1 MFAFLRKKIGI
12 IGYGN
17 MGSAVVERI
26 KRKYRISV
34 FDKDKEKTKKLED
47 TDIRVADSVASLVE
61 GSDVVI
67 IAVKPNDFDAVLN
80 EMKGCIRRKLVI
92 SIAAGMRTAYIEKD
106 LREARVIRVMPNI
119 AAKIGEAESAITKG
133 NSASCVDLYFAQ
145 MLFNYLG
152 KTWVMAEDMIDAAT
166 AISGS
171 GPAYIFYDMEKR
183 GINPSNISQEIINDY
198 AGRLMEAAQRL
209 GFAFTQA
216 QELSRSTTNS
226 SIHLAQKSGIPIG
239 ELKRRITSPGG
250 TTEAA
255 LKVLDNNG
263 SWTDAALAA
272 QKRAK
277 ELSKKE

>member
-1 MFAFLRKKIGI
+1 MFVFLRKKIGI

-17 MGSAVVERI
+17 MGSAIAERI
-26 KRKYRISV
+26 KRKYCVFV
-34 FDKDKEKTKKLED
+34 FDKDKEKTKKLEG
-47 TDIRVADSVASLVE
+47 TDIRVTDSVINLVE
-61 GSDVVI
+61 QSDVVI
-67 IAVKPNDFDAVLN
+67 IAVKPQDFDAALN
-80 EMKGCIRRKLVI
+80 GIKDCVKRKLII
-92 SIAAGMRTAYIEKD
+92 SIAAGIRTAYIEKA
-106 LREARVIRVMPNI
+106 LSEARVIRVMPNI

-133 NSASCVDLYFAQ
+133 NSASHRDLYFAQ
-145 MLFNYLG
+145 KLFNYLG

-198 AGRLMEAAQRL
+198 SGRLTEAAQRL
-209 GFAFTQA
+209 GFALSQA
-216 QELSRSTTNS
+216 QELSWSTTNS
-226 SIHLAQKSGIPIG
+226 SIHLAEVSGMSLG
-239 ELKRRITSPGG
+239 ELKVKITSPGG

-272 QKRAK
+272 KKRAT
-277 ELSKKE
+277 ELSRG